1 MRVTCGENTHNDTLG
16 SDRARG
22 SVLAFQ
28 QIGSET
34 KGMGDLLGRRVSKDF
49 PLHTKK
55 NLSGIRYLSSRYKA
69 FAGLINNIGDSSQ
82 NDRLM
87 HINQREKQA
96 QKP

>member
-1 MRVTCGENTHNDTLG
+1 MSCGESPHNDTLDT
-16 SDRARG
+16 DRARG
-22 SVLAFQ
+22 SGLALQ
-28 QIGSET
+28 QIGCET
-34 KGMGDLLGRRVSKDF
+34 KGMGDLLGRRVSKDYPF
-49 PLHTKK
+49 HTKK
-55 NLSGIRYLSSRYKA
+55 NLSGIRYFSSRYKA